1 MEEKKQDKRPGK
13 KNKKRT
19 LVSSMEEMM
28 AILEGHAIKM
38 TENGETK
45 FFYLKENE
53 KAEVAHQI
61 AEMYL
66 QQHPRPLYYA
76 THLSS
81 TDDDSKMTLYHRL
94 TDEEIAVIRQLE
106 KVNEE
111 EEIGLQEYLEAENEE
126 LLEKLLSHSTPMELD
141 VLDSCDL
148 NDTLQFTHFSVQ
160 VQKEDGSLW
169 PPHTIGCP
177 LTDEEFVELL
187 EQCLLT
193 KNQLSMNMLVYRK
206 PEIAQHVI
214 SHLIWAYCDN
224 MFEMSE
230 PFICELDELK
240 SIARSILDPS
250 QDSLHLFSSDDIR
263 ILAFLKGHKI
273 MEKKKRKK
281 RKKEEKQ
288 EKQE

>member
-1 MEEKKQDKRPGK
+1 MEEKKQDMQPGNNPEQK
-13 KNKKRT
+13 KVT
-19 LVSSMEEMM
+19 QVSSMEEMM
-28 AILEGHAIKM
+28 AILEGHSIKM

-81 TDDDSKMTLYHRL
+81 TEDDSKMTLYHRL
-94 TDEEIAVIRQLE
+94 ADEEIAVIRQWE

-148 NDTLQFTHFSVQ
+148 NDTLQFTRFSMQ
-160 VQKEDGSLW
+160 VLKEDGSLW

-206 PEIAQHVI
+206 PEIAQRVI
-214 SHLIWAYCDN
+214 RHLAWAYCDN
-224 MFEMSE
+224 QFETSV

-250 QDSLHLFSSDDIR
+250 QDCLHLFSSDDIR

-273 MEKKKRKK
+273 MEEKKEKK
-281 RKKEEKQ
+281 EEKKEEKQ
-288 EKQE
+288 E